1 MEPRPKLD
9 ILTLRE
15 PLTTST
21 VTGREIHNQTQS
33 AFSDNLLSRAYKIKN
48 THDDDFLQLR
58 ALKAIVVLICK
69 QNRHVFVLLVI
80 SVMNNLK
87 KIF

>member
-9 ILTLRE
+9 VSTLRE

-21 VTGREIHNQTQS
+21 VTGREIHNQTQN

-48 THDDDFLQLR
+48 THDDDFF
-58 ALKAIVVLICK
+58 AVAGTEG
-69 QNRHVFVLLVI
+69 NRRL
-80 SVMNNLK
+80 NL
-87 KIF
+87 